1 MTSLPPVPAD
11 RLATKGDIERLD
23 DKIDRLE
30 NRFNVLEG
38 RFGRLEERFDR
49 LEERFDR
56 LEDRIDRMSEQFIAL
71 SRDMHLE
78 SVAMHDRMHEQF
90 RNYSIL
96 TIGSMT
102 ALTGV
107 FAVVVGLIT

>member
-30 NRFNVLEG
+30 NRFDVLEG
-38 RFGRLEERFDR
+38 RFDR